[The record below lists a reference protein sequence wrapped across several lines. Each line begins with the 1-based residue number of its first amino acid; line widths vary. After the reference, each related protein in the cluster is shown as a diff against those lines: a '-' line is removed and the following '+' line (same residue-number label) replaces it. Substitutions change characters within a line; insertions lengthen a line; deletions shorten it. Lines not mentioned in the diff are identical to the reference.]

1 MFSLCGLS
9 EAHCFETICPDVL
22 KTRSEAALD
31 ALIIRYFLASSESVW
46 YDDEYTVLHKKIVKN
61 VFLIFCF
68 ISQE

>member
-31 ALIIRYFLASSESVW
+31 ALIIRYFL
-46 YDDEYTVLHKKIVKN
+46 
-61 VFLIFCF
+61 IFF
-68 ISQE
+68 ISGISRICDRA